1 MMVSETHSPPALD
14 LKREHV
20 ALPVPAARQSLV
32 MVVALS
38 LLAAIGVAR
47 IVSTYHVFSQTTDEP
62 AHVVTGMEWLERG
75 TYTFEPLHPPLAR
88 VAAAIGPYLSGLRL
102 NGHQNL
108 WMEGNELLLAQ
119 GRYLHNLSLAR
130 LGVLPFFLL
139 ATFLVWYW
147 AHVRYGDGPALVATF
162 LFTTSPVVL
171 AHAGLATTDMPLTA
185 TFTGALLAYI
195 KLLERPSYARSAVF
209 AAAAA
214 LSVIS
219 KFSALVFLPACGFTL
234 LLARW
239 LMPHPAKGNAVANYR
254 TPWGRMIAL
263 AALVMF
269 LVVWA
274 GYRFS
279 VSSATPPSQRP
290 HYTIDQL
297 VGKSGT
303 L

>member
-1 MMVSETHSPPALD
+1 MVSETHSPPPLD

-20 ALPVPAARQSLV
+20 ALSVPAGRQRVV
-32 MVVALS
+32 MAVALF
-38 LLAAIGVAR
+38 LLAGIGVAR

-62 AHVVTGMEWLERG
+62 AHVATGMEWLERG

-88 VAAAIGPYLSGLRL
+88 VAVAIGPYLSGLRL
-102 NGHQNL
+102 NDNQGL
-108 WMEGNELLLAQ
+108 WIEGNELLLAR
-119 GRYLHNLSLAR
+119 GRYLHNLALAR

-195 KLLERPSYARSAVF
+195 NFLEKPTYLRSAILGV
-209 AAAAA
+209 AASLAI
-214 LSVIS
+214 LS

-234 LLARW
+234 LLTRW
-239 LMPHPAKGNAVANYR
+239 LMNRRPKEGAPA
-254 TPWGRMIAL
+254 
-263 AALVMF
+263 
-269 LVVWA
+269 
-274 GYRFS
+274 
-279 VSSATPPSQRP
+279 
-290 HYTIDQL
+290 
-297 VGKSGT
+297 
-303 L
+303 